1 MYQTEIKN
9 DELFID
15 GVPFSEWT
23 SKEWTKWKS
32 NTSQLLVQ
40 CDRISSKL
48 QFIAQHWETFKNSV
62 K

>member
-9 DELFID
+9 GELFID
-15 GVPFSEWT
+15 GVPYSEWT

-40 CDRISSKL
+40 CDRISGKL
-48 QFIAQHWETFKNSV
+48 QFIAQNWEKYSKLV
-62 K
+62 